1 MKYLIS
7 IVLILFL
14 SDSFGQIV
22 GKTKDGYVVEMTL
35 YNGDTIPRIV
45 LQPVLIMPKKVYTSK
60 KDKMKFLRLVRK
72 VKKVLPYAQLANQ
85 TLREIDANLDGYE
98 TEKDK
103 KKYIKQM
110 DKALKAKYGNEL
122 KKLTISEGRI
132 LIKLIDRETGD
143 TSYELIEE
151 LRGSFSA
158 FMWQSLARMFG
169 DNLKTGYDADGE
181 DKLIEEIILRIEAG
195 QY

>member
-1 MKYLIS
+1 MKYLVS

-14 SDSFGQIV
+14 SNSFGQIV

-35 YNGDTIPRIV
+35 YNGDTIPKIV
-45 LQPVLIMPKKVYTSK
+45 LQPVLIMPKKVYKSK
-60 KDKMKFLRLVRK
+60 RDKMKFLRLVRK

-85 TLREIDANLDGYE
+85 KLREIEANLDQYE
-98 TEKDK
+98 TKKDK
-103 KKYIKQM
+103 KKYIKTV
-110 DKALKAKYGNEL
+110 DKALKERYGDEL

-143 TSYELIEE
+143 TSYELVEE
-151 LRGSFSA
+151 LRGSLSA
-158 FMWQSLARMFG
+158 FMWQSLARLFG

-195 QY
+195 QF

>member
-1 MKYLIS
+1 MKYLVS

-45 LQPVLIMPKKVYTSK
+45 LQPVLIMPKKVYKSK

-85 TLREIDANLDGYE
+85 KLREIEANLDQYE
-98 TEKDK
+98 TKKDK
-103 KKYIKQM
+103 KKYIKTV
-110 DKALKAKYGNEL
+110 DKALKAEYGDEL

-143 TSYELIEE
+143 TSYELVEE
-151 LRGSFSA
+151 LRGSLSA
-158 FMWQSLARMFG
+158 FMWQSLARLFG
-169 DNLKTGYDADGE
+169 DNLKTGYDPDGE
-181 DKLIEEIILRIEAG
+181 DKLIEEIILRIQAG

>member
-14 SDSFGQIV
+14 SNSYSQIV
-22 GKTKDGYVVEMTL
+22 GKTKDGYVVEMVL

-72 VKKVLPYAQLANQ
+72 IKKVLPYAQLANQ
-85 TLREIDANLDGYE
+85 TLREIEANLDNYE
-98 TEKDK
+98 EKRDK
-103 KKYIKQM
+103 KKYIKKL
-110 DKALKAKYGNEL
+110 DKALKDRYGDEL

-151 LRGSFSA
+151 LRGSLSA
-158 FMWQSLARMFG
+158 FMWQSLARLFG

-181 DKLIEEIILRIEAG
+181 DKLIEEIILRIQAG